1 MFSNQSGIKLISN
14 NRKIS
19 RKNNPQ
25 IFGNESHASG
35 TFLAVQG
42 ILSN

>member
-1 MFSNQSGIKLISN
+1 MFSNQSGIKLSN

-35 TFLAVQG
+35 TSLAVQG